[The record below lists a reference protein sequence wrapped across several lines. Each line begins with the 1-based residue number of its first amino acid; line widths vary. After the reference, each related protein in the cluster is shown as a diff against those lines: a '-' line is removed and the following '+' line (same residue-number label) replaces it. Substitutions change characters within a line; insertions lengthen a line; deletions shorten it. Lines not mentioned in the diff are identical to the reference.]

1 MNVRITY
8 YLKNFQKP
16 IVFQSSDNRS
26 LEEIENALVSS
37 LRTMGI
43 SCILDKTK
51 MLIIKNDDVSSILV
65 ELLQEKT
72 KKSKANDKNKDTKQN
87 LELESKITTDH
98 TTIVTALSPVKEKVV
113 IPEINLDLPELE
125 TGEAIIMDS
134 EENGTKYANI
144 SNYMSTN
151 TDSNN

>member
-1 MNVRITY
+1 
-8 YLKNFQKP
+8 
-16 IVFQSSDNRS
+16 
-26 LEEIENALVSS
+26 
-37 LRTMGI
+37 
-43 SCILDKTK
+43 